1 MDSQI
6 FTVLIA
12 VAGLVAGFVL
22 CWLLTRGRT
31 PAPQARP
38 EAQAELAQAKERVR
52 QLEQERQAALKS
64 YEDLKLQ
71 TAKSRE
77 TPDRGKKDLAQAA
90 ESASQLSALQAQL
103 ATLQDLERAARAD
116 AARAKS
122 DAQAEQ
128 AQAKEYF
135 RSIEQKHQLAAADHQ
150 ELKLQAAK
158 LREALELAKKEQTP
172 LAERATKGPA
182 LEARVQAL
190 EQENAAL
197 KRNAATMTASLQ
209 DQKSRPA
216 TLPLQATQLPVLEK
230 QVIEL
235 QNIEKAIQKEF
246 KLLAELQRNVTLTSA
261 TIQEFNDSPES
272 LRTAPAAA

>member
-22 CWLLTRGRT
+22 CWLLMRGRT
-31 PAPQARP
+31 ATPAPQPQARP

-52 QLEQERQAALKS
+52 QLEQERQAAVKS
-64 YEDLKLQ
+64 YEDLKQQ

-77 TPDRGKKDLAQAA
+77 T
-90 ESASQLSALQAQL
+90 
-103 ATLQDLERAARAD
+103 LERAQKEQAAPAANTAPQLAALQEQEK
-116 AARAKS
+116 AARAEAAKARA

-135 RSIEQKHQLAAADHQ
+135 RSIEQKHQLAATEHQ

-158 LREALELAKKEQTP
+158 LREALEQAKKAPQVP
-172 LAERATKGPA
+172 LAPSREPA

-190 EQENAAL
+190 EQENAML
-197 KRNAATMTASLQ
+197 KRAAAAAPASP
-209 DQKSRPA
+209 RPA
-216 TLPLQATQLPVLEK
+216 TQPAQATQLPMLEK

-235 QNIEKAIQKEF
+235 QTLEKAIQKEF

-261 TIQEFNDSPES
+261 TIKEFNESPES
-272 LRTAPAAA
+272 ERSAPAAA

>member
-1 MDSQI
+1 MDSPI

-31 PAPQARP
+31 PAPAPAPQARP
-38 EAQAELAQAKERVR
+38 EAQAELAQAKERVS
-52 QLEQERQAALKS
+52 QLEQERQAAIKS

-71 TAKSRE
+71 TTRS
-77 TPDRGKKDLAQAA
+77 KKEAAPAA

-103 ATLQDLERAARAD
+103 ATLQDQERAARAD
-116 AARAKS
+116 AAKARS

-135 RSIEQKHQLAAADHQ
+135 RSIEQKQQLAATEHQ
-150 ELKLQAAK
+150 ELKLQAAQ
-158 LREALELAKKEQTP
+158 LREALDLAKKAPQAPVAASRE
-172 LAERATKGPA
+172 PA

-190 EQENAAL
+190 EQENATL
-197 KRNAATMTASLQ
+197 KRNAATTAASLQ
-209 DQKSRPA
+209 DPKARPA
-216 TLPLQATQLPVLEK
+216 AQPAQATQLPALEK

-235 QNIEKAIQKEF
+235 QTLEKAIQKEF

-261 TIQEFNDSPES
+261 TIKEFNDSPES
-272 LRTAPAAA
+272 DRTAAAPAAA